1 MIVIL
6 ELIVLGVLLLVLV
19 QYLTGRSGGGG
30 KVTDQSARHAEI
42 DDDRP
47 AQAAAATLRE
57 FENARAALKGRY
69 PAVFSM
75 LAGYLNAHT
84 LSETGGLE
92 AAVREMIADWTPRR
106 EEVSRELTRLLA
118 ELDTEEEARAFVV
131 SACEATFDEEGYR
144 AWLAW
149 LLSRFNAA

>member
-6 ELIVLGVLLLVLV
+6 ELIVLGVLLLVLF
-19 QYLTGRSGGGG
+19 QYLSGRSGGG
-30 KVTDQSARHAEI
+30 KLTDQTKARVEI

-47 AQAAAATLRE
+47 AQAAAATLRD

-69 PAVFSM
+69 PAVFAM

-84 LSETGGLE
+84 LNETGGIE

-131 SACEATFDEEGYR
+131 SACEATFEEEGYR